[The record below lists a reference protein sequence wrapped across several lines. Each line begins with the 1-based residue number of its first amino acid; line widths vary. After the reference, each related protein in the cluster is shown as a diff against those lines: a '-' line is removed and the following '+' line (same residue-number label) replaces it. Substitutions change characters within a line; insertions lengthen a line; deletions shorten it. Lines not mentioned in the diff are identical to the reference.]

1 MLWSLKLS
9 ISSNM
14 CQLWCNELTISLVYI
29 VYCLIFSVPLIIQGF
44 DSTLFFF
51 FLFFSSLLLQ
61 YLEAKV
67 LLFMRF
73 CRNIIDCYTHSSST
87 ALSINKEQVPH
98 SLCLQ
103 FQSSLYVLIPFS
115 LLLCHLLLFT
125 FRSSLAGPCWI
136 SCPWALLAQC
146 Q

>member
-1 MLWSLKLS
+1 MMQWIDNKSSVHCLLFNLLCS
-9 ISSNM
+9 INYSGI
-14 CQLWCNELTISLVYI
+14 W
-29 VYCLIFSVPLIIQGF
+29 FHP
-44 DSTLFFF
+44 FFF